1 MEASVIGSRRPAG
14 IVIACLGW
22 LVFAAVMGAARADQ
36 VAHFPAA
43 DQPWSARNY
52 VDFYF
57 AHVNGNRALPHL
69 RTESTAKVFDRIVD
83 QDNISRILSSP
94 STAAEKRRN
103 VAIILA
109 TIGEIR
115 GAYNYA
121 VFVGEPL
128 QEELARVQAFT
139 LFVMDNAVGLET
151 PRPDCSSACRTAL
164 RGVIESLSPH
174 GIFSREQILSLA
186 AALERHY
193 PSIAPVLSSD
203 ERKDLRA
210 QVSRIAAAERD
221 PALREAHQRLLGT
234 IGRY

>member
-1 MEASVIGSRRPAG
+1 MEASMAWRRPAI
-14 IVIACLGW
+14 IVIAYLGW
-22 LVFAAVMGAARADQ
+22 LGFAGLAGTAFADQ
-36 VAHFPAA
+36 AAHFPPAN
-43 DQPWSARNY
+43 QPWSARNY

-69 RTESTAKVFDRIVD
+69 RTESTAKIFDRIVD
-83 QDNISRILSSP
+83 QENISQILSSP
-94 STAAEKRRN
+94 STAEEKRRN

-109 TIGEIR
+109 TMGEIR

-139 LFVMDNAVGLET
+139 LYVMGNAVGLES

-164 RGVIESLSPH
+164 HGVIEALSPD

-186 AALERHY
+186 EALERHY
-193 PSIAPVLSSD
+193 PIIAPVLSFD
-203 ERKDLRA
+203 ERNDLRA
-210 QVSRIAAAERD
+210 QISRIAAAEQD
-221 PALREAHQRLLGT
+221 PILRQAHERLLGT
-234 IGRY
+234 IGHH

>member
-1 MEASVIGSRRPAG
+1 MEASMDWRK
-14 IVIACLGW
+14 IACLGW
-22 LVFAAVMGAARADQ
+22 LGFAGLAGTAWADL
-36 VAHFPAA
+36 ASHFPPA

-69 RTESTAKVFDRIVD
+69 RTESTAKIFDRIVD
-83 QDNISRILSSP
+83 QENISQILSSP
-94 STAAEKRRN
+94 STAEEKRRN

-109 TIGEIR
+109 TMGEIR

-128 QEELARVQAFT
+128 QEELARIQVFT
-139 LFVMDNAVGLET
+139 LFVMDNAVGLKSPNPE
-151 PRPDCSSACRTAL
+151 RSSACGTAL

-174 GIFSREQILSLA
+174 GIFSREQILTLTE
-186 AALERHY
+186 ALERHY
-193 PSIAPVLSSD
+193 PSIAPVLSSQ

-210 QVSRIAAAERD
+210 QVSRIAIAEQD
-221 PALREAHQRLLGT
+221 PTLREAHRRLLGT
-234 IGRY
+234 ISRQ

>member
-1 MEASVIGSRRPAG
+1 MEASMGLRRSAT

-22 LVFAAVMGAARADQ
+22 LGFAGLAGTAWADQ
-36 VAHFPAA
+36 LAHFPAS

-69 RTESTAKVFDRIVD
+69 RTESTAKIFDRIVD
-83 QDNISRILSSP
+83 QENISRILAGP
-94 STAAEKRRN
+94 STAEEKRRN

-109 TIGEIR
+109 TMGEIR

-139 LFVMDNAVGLET
+139 LFVMDNAVGIES

-193 PSIAPVLSSD
+193 PSIAAVLSSD

>member
-1 MEASVIGSRRPAG
+1 MMGSRRPAR
-14 IVIACLGW
+14 VLVACLAW
-22 LVFAAVMGAARADQ
+22 FCFVALAGAAWADQ

-69 RTESTAKVFDRIVD
+69 RAESTAKVFERIVD
-83 QDNISRILSSP
+83 QENIARILSSP

-109 TIGEIR
+109 TMGEIR

-139 LFVMDNAVGLET
+139 LFVMDNAVGLES
-151 PRPDCSSACRTAL
+151 PNPDCSSACRTAL
-164 RGVIESLSPH
+164 RGVIDSLSSQ
-174 GIFSREQILSLA
+174 GIFSKEQILSLTK
-186 AALERHY
+186 ALQRHY
-193 PSIAPVLSSD
+193 PSIAPVLSPD
-203 ERKDLRA
+203 DRKNLRA
-210 QVSRIAAAERD
+210 EISRIAAAERD
-221 PALREAHQRLLGT
+221 PTLREAHQRLLGT

>member
-1 MEASVIGSRRPAG
+1 MEASMGWRSPAI

-22 LVFAAVMGAARADQ
+22 LGFAGLTGTAWADQ
-36 VAHFPAA
+36 VTHFPAA

-57 AHVNGNRALPHL
+57 AHINGNRALPHL
-69 RTESTAKVFDRIVD
+69 RAESTAKVFERIVD
-83 QDNISRILSSP
+83 QENIARILSSP

-109 TIGEIR
+109 TMGEIR

-139 LFVMDNAVGLET
+139 LFVMDNAVGLES
-151 PRPDCSSACRTAL
+151 PNPDCSSACRTAL
-164 RGVIESLSPH
+164 CGIIDSLWPR
-174 GIFSREQILSLA
+174 GIFSREQILSLTE
-186 AALERHY
+186 ALQRHY
-193 PSIAPVLSSD
+193 PSIAPVLSPD

-210 QVSRIAAAERD
+210 EISRIAAAERD
-221 PALREAHQRLLGT
+221 PTLREAHQRLLGT

>member
-1 MEASVIGSRRPAG
+1 MGWRRRPAI

-22 LVFAAVMGAARADQ
+22 LGFAGTAWADQ
-36 VAHFPAA
+36 EAHFPPAS
-43 DQPWSARNY
+43 QPWSARNY

-69 RTESTAKVFDRIVD
+69 RTESTAKIFDRIVD
-83 QDNISRILSSP
+83 QENISQILSSP
-94 STAAEKRRN
+94 STAEEKRRN

-109 TIGEIR
+109 TMGEIR

-139 LFVMDNAVGLET
+139 LFVMGKAVGLES
-151 PRPDCSSACRTAL
+151 PNSHSSSACETAL

-174 GIFSREQILSLA
+174 GIFSREQILSLTE
-186 AALERHY
+186 ALERHY

-203 ERKDLRA
+203 EKKDLRA
-210 QVSRIAAAERD
+210 QVGRIAAAEQD
-221 PALREAHQRLLGT
+221 PTLREAHQRLLGT

>member
-1 MEASVIGSRRPAG
+1 MIGSRRPAR

-22 LVFAAVMGAARADQ
+22 LGFAELAGAAWADQ

-57 AHVNGNRALPHL
+57 AHINGNRALPHL
-69 RTESTAKVFDRIVD
+69 RAEATARVFERIVD
-83 QDNISRILSSP
+83 QENISRILSSP
-94 STAAEKRRN
+94 SPAVEKRRN

-109 TIGEIR
+109 TMGEIR

-139 LFVMDNAVGLET
+139 LFVMDNAVGLES

-164 RGVIESLSPH
+164 HGVVEALSPH

-186 AALERHY
+186 EALERHY

-203 ERKDLRA
+203 EREDLKA
-210 QVSRIAAAERD
+210 QISRIAAAEQD
-221 PALREAHQRLLGT
+221 PALREAH
-234 IGRY
+234 

>member
-1 MEASVIGSRRPAG
+1 MEASMGWRRPAG
-14 IVIACLGW
+14 IVIACLVW
-22 LVFAAVMGAARADQ
+22 LGFAGFAGTTWADQ
-36 VAHFPAA
+36 VAHFPTA

-69 RTESTAKVFDRIVD
+69 RTESTAKVFERIVD
-83 QDNISRILSSP
+83 QENISRILSSA
-94 STAAEKRRN
+94 STAEEKRRN

-109 TIGEIR
+109 TMGEIR

-139 LFVMDNAVGLET
+139 LFVMENAVGLET
-151 PRPDCSSACRTAL
+151 PHPDCSSACRTAL

-186 AALERHY
+186 DALERHY

-203 ERKDLRA
+203 ERNDLRA

>member
-1 MEASVIGSRRPAG
+1 MEASMGWRRSAI

-22 LVFAAVMGAARADQ
+22 LGPAGTAWADQ
-36 VAHFPAA
+36 AAHFPPAN
-43 DQPWSARNY
+43 QPWSARNY

-69 RTESTAKVFDRIVD
+69 RTESTAKIFDRIVD
-83 QDNISRILSSP
+83 QENISQILSSP
-94 STAAEKRRN
+94 STAEEKRRN

-109 TIGEIR
+109 TMGEIR

-139 LFVMDNAVGLET
+139 LYVMGNAVGLES

-164 RGVIESLSPH
+164 HGVIEALSPQ

-186 AALERHY
+186 EALERHY
-193 PSIAPVLSSD
+193 PSIAPVLSSE
-203 ERKDLRA
+203 ERNELRA
-210 QVSRIAAAERD
+210 QISRIAAAEGD
-221 PALREAHQRLLGT
+221 PILRQAQQKLLGT
-234 IGRY
+234 IGGY

>member
-1 MEASVIGSRRPAG
+1 
-14 IVIACLGW
+14 VIACLAW
-22 LVFAAVMGAARADQ
+22 FCFVAVAGAAWADQ

-57 AHVNGNRALPHL
+57 AHINGNRALPHL
-69 RTESTAKVFDRIVD
+69 RAEATARVFERIVD
-83 QDNISRILSSP
+83 QENISRILSSP
-94 STAAEKRRN
+94 SPAVEKRRN

-109 TIGEIR
+109 TMGEIR

-139 LFVMDNAVGLET
+139 LFVMDNAVGLESSN
-151 PRPDCSSACRTAL
+151 PECSSACRTAL
-164 RGVIESLSPH
+164 RGVIDSLSPQ
-174 GIFSREQILSLA
+174 GIFSREQILSLTE
-186 AALERHY
+186 ALQRHY

-210 QVSRIAAAERD
+210 EISRITAAERD
-221 PALREAHQRLLGT
+221 PTLREAHQRLLGT
-234 IGRY
+234 IGRN

>member
-1 MEASVIGSRRPAG
+1 MGWRRPG
-14 IVIACLGW
+14 TVVIACLGW
-22 LVFAAVMGAARADQ
+22 LSFAGPALADQ
-36 VAHFPAA
+36 VAHFPAS

-69 RTESTAKVFDRIVD
+69 RTESTAKIFDRIVD
-83 QDNISRILSSP
+83 QENISQILSSP
-94 STAAEKRRN
+94 STAEEKRQS

-109 TIGEIR
+109 TMGEIR

-128 QEELARVQAFT
+128 QEELARIQVFT
-139 LFVMDNAVGLET
+139 LFVMDNAVGLKSPNPE
-151 PRPDCSSACRTAL
+151 RSSACGTAL

-174 GIFSREQILSLA
+174 GIFSREQILTLTE
-186 AALERHY
+186 ALERHY
-193 PSIAPVLSSD
+193 PSIAPVLSSQ

-210 QVSRIAAAERD
+210 QVSRIAAAEQD
-221 PALREAHQRLLGT
+221 PTLREAHQRLLGT